1 MMPEKLEVSDYWRQ
15 RAAEAHRFAELIDD
29 NFTAESL
36 LDIALQYEE
45 LAEHAQ
51 RRQRLRQR

>member
-1 MMPEKLEVSDYWRQ
+1 MRGTRQ
-15 RAAEAHRFAELIDD
+15 FTRAAEARRFAELIDD

-36 LDIALQYEE
+36 LDIALQCEE

-51 RRQRLRQR
+51 RRQRQRQR